1 MRKVLCVVTL
11 LGAFLIS
18 LAPRANAAVEVKKPN
33 HHYHYRHSQKSDKQ
47 PYDRYFNPGR
57 PRSRR
62 RRHFE
67 AGKTSALALSSSA
80 RPRLAAPGIAEP

>member
-1 MRKVLCVVTL
+1 MRKLLCVGTL

-33 HHYHYRHSQKSDKQ
+33 HHYRYRHSPEWDKQ

-67 AGKTSALALSSSA
+67 AGKTTALALPSPAWLS
-80 RPRLAAPGIAEP
+80 APGTTEP